1 MRLFANRR
9 LFVTL
14 LAVILLVV
22 SIGLTRERGGLTW
35 AEAGL
40 KNAGAWLSGWLATPS
55 QAVADWFG
63 GDVVAGDGSESDR
76 ILQLKAEVAR
86 LKQENDNLKE
96 VAGYDKEDKRSYIT
110 AKTVARS
117 PDRWNDRVVIDRGK
131 DDGVKKGMPVITEE
145 GLIGRVSAATDH
157 MADVQ
162 LMTDSGS
169 TPGIAA
175 QVQAKGK
182 NVFGLIEGYD
192 AKKKRLLLKKVPDGA
207 ELKKGQLVVTSGLS
221 DLFPGDLLIG
231 TVDEVTRGEFGV
243 DRMVYVKPAA
253 RFEQLHYVMVVRDPA
268 KIHVE
273 EHRKELNKRK
283 GGGD

>member
-1 MRLFANRR
+1 
-9 LFVTL
+9 
-14 LAVILLVV
+14 
-22 SIGLTRERGGLTW
+22 
-35 AEAGL
+35 
-40 KNAGAWLSGWLATPS
+40 
-55 QAVADWFG
+55 
-63 GDVVAGDGSESDR
+63 
-76 ILQLKAEVAR
+76 
-86 LKQENDNLKE
+86 
-96 VAGYDKEDKRSYIT
+96 
-110 AKTVARS
+110 
-117 PDRWNDRVVIDRGK
+117 
-131 DDGVKKGMPVITEE
+131 
-145 GLIGRVSAATDH
+145 
-157 MADVQ
+157 
-162 LMTDSGS
+162 
-169 TPGIAA
+169 
-175 QVQAKGK
+175 
-182 NVFGLIEGYD
+182 IEGYD